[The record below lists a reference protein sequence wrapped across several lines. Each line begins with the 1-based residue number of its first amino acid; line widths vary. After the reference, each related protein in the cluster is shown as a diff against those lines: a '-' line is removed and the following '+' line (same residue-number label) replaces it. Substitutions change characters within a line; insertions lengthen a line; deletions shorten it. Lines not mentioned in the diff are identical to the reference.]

1 MFGYIGGKFNTLRVK
16 QIASLPANPSKY
28 NLPKASILIVI
39 NNPDNGLPLPI
50 MDGTLISAMR
60 TGASAGVA
68 AHHFAKKDS
77 EIIRLIG
84 AGAKR
89 DTGNDYICY

>member
-1 MFGYIGGKFNTLRVK
+1 
-16 QIASLPANPSKY
+16 
-28 NLPKASILIVI
+28 
-39 NNPDNGLPLPI
+39 

-60 TGASAGVA
+60 TGASTGVA
-68 AHHFAKKDS
+68 AHHLAKKKDS

-89 DTGNDYICY
+89 DTGNGYICY

>member
-1 MFGYIGGKFNTLRVK
+1 
-16 QIASLPANPSKY
+16 
-28 NLPKASILIVI
+28 
-39 NNPDNGLPLPI
+39 

-60 TGASAGVA
+60 TGASTGVA
-68 AHHFAKKDS
+68 AHHLAKKDF

-89 DTGNDYICY
+89 DTGNGYICY